1 MKNDLKKL
9 IDLLSIDN
17 EYNISEALNS
27 INLEKCMV
35 KPINHNEEANTE
47 NILSSNDIDI
57 LSNRFDF
64 NNDEDQFNQN
74 E

>member
-1 MKNDLKKL
+1 
-9 IDLLSIDN
+9 
-17 EYNISEALNS
+17 
-27 INLEKCMV
+27 MV